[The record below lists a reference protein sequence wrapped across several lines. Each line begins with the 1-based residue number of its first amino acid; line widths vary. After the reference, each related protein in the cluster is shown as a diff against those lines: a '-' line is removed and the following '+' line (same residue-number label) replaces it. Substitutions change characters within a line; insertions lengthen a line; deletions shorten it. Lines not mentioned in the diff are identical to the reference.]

1 MSDTAKMAVIKALE
15 ELPEI
20 ESGNP
25 FLKWANL
32 RNVVKEFASIGYL
45 KNEVVDSLFAAIWLS
60 VGTLSVLDQLNNI

>member
-25 FLKWANL
+25 FFKWANL

-45 KNEVVDSLFAAIWLS
+45 KNEVVDSLCAAI
-60 VGTLSVLDQLNNI
+60 